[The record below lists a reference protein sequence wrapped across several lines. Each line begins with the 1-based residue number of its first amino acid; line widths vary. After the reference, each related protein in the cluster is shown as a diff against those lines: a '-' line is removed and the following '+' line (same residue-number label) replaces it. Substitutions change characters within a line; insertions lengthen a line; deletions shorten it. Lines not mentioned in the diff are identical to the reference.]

1 MTPLD
6 RSLWIDL
13 LGIPF
18 KQFGRDLKG
27 LDCFGLVMTIYKRR
41 GIIVPD
47 IKYGNTDADRNQAIT
62 SPKNL
67 QGWVNTE
74 LSPGVAVALRRNGLV
89 QHCGVCIDEDRF
101 IHASEDHEAVMVA
114 KFSRNNNFHKKLVAG
129 FYDYR
134 A

>member
-13 LGIPF
+13 IGIPF
-18 KQFGRDLKG
+18 VQFGRDLKG

-47 IKYGNTDADRNQAIT
+47 IKYGDTDEERNIAIT
-62 SPKNL
+62 SPDNL
-67 QGWVNTE
+67 KGWTSTD
-74 LSPGVAVALRRNGLV
+74 LAPGVAVALKRNGLV
-89 QHCGVCIDEDRF
+89 QHCGICIDQDRF
-101 IHASEDHEAVMVA
+101 IHSSEDHGSVVVA
-114 KFSRNNNFHKKLVAG
+114 RFSRNNNFHKKLVAG